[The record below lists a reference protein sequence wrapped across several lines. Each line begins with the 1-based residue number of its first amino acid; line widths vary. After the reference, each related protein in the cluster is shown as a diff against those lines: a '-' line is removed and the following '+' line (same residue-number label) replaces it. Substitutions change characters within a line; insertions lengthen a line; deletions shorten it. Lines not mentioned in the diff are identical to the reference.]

1 MHKSNNEFYPF
12 DFYISMFY
20 VSVNGKYYE
29 LFKNKRYDIELQ
41 G

>member
-20 VSVNGKYYE
+20 E

>member
-20 VSVNGKYYE
+20 VSVNYE